1 MEIHGRADCGVHGFH
16 AFFVLLLAARRKG
29 AKIEEVIQRQLHVG
43 SILQLFPANLLRK
56 PI

>member
-1 MEIHGRADCGVHGFH
+1 MAALI
-16 AFFVLLLAARRKG
+16 AARMVSMPFLFFSWRQG
-29 AKIEEVIQRQLHVG
+29 GRVGPKIEEVIQRQLHVG